1 MFKQYIKH
9 KNITVLTTN
18 RLQH

>member
-9 KNITVLTTN
+9 KNITALVN
-18 RLQH
+18 RLQQ

>member
-1 MFKQYIKH
+1 MCKQYIKH
-9 KNITVLTTN
+9 KDITALTN

>member
-9 KNITVLTTN
+9 KNNMALTN